1 MVKERLMVPV
11 RKLLFK
17 KYMKIHNIYIYI
29 YIYIYIFNNVK
40 EKKITEKEL
49 IPLLSFKKKY

>member
-1 MVKERLMVPV
+1 MVKERLMIPV

-17 KYMKIHNIYIYI
+17 KYMKIHN
-29 YIYIYIFNNVK
+29 IYIYIFNNVK

>member
-1 MVKERLMVPV
+1 MVKERLMIPV

-29 YIYIYIFNNVK
+29 YIFNNVK
-40 EKKITEKEL
+40 EKKITEKER
-49 IPLLSFKKKY
+49 IPLLGFKKKY